1 MERWSEGGCKRRL
14 RRLIK
19 AVVHVL
25 VVPVNGVEGLRHCER
40 QQENSGNQGENCPG
54 VPKVRMDQLLFTC
67 PCTLSKLFLGS
78 RVTSLHKWLQ
88 SLSTASPPHSKFLG
102 LLDNTFYDHR
112 CRINSITFF
121 HTLGI
126 PEIIID
132 DTHLTNSLKL

>member
-54 VPKVRMDQLLFTC
+54 VPTVRMDQLLFTC
-67 PCTLSKLFLGS
+67 RCTLSKLFLGS

-88 SLSTASPPHSKFLG
+88 SLSTASPPHSKFPG
-102 LLDNTFYDHR
+102 LFRQHLLRPPMPNKFYNFLLHTGHSINHHR
-112 CRINSITFF
+112 R
-121 HTLGI
+121 H
-126 PEIIID
+126 PPD
-132 DTHLTNSLKL
+132 KLP